1 MKPCLRSVVLV
12 VFVSLVLTGCGTEA
26 ESTGGRTKHEEGE
39 GPLSASVAPG
49 FSALI
54 APKRSPWKA
63 SFGARVLCSSD
74 GSRIEVEAVRYTK
87 DPKALPTETW
97 FRHIP
102 RKAEREPRKMFAPF
116 QAGLGDHLAQGVDR
130 EIGGRFTQ
138 DYPVITGRCE
148 PVSMDRAMVELIT
161 DTEYTKRGGRISET
175 LIDYRVGDE
184 KYTLVARW
192 ELIGCGTATQ
202 KEYCDTPS

>member
-1 MKPCLRSVVLV
+1 MKRCLRGVVVALLACGA
-12 VFVSLVLTGCGTEA
+12 FAGCGAEG
-26 ESTGGRTKHEEGE
+26 ESTSDRTKHEEGE

-49 FSALI
+49 FSALY
-54 APKRSPWKA
+54 APKKAPWKA

-74 GSRIEVEAVRYTK
+74 GSRIEVEEVRYKKEPTS
-87 DPKALPTETW
+87 LPAETW

-102 RKAEREPRKMFAPF
+102 KKAEREPRTTYEPY
-116 QAGLGDHLAQGVDR
+116 QAGQGAHTAQGMGKAL
-130 EIGGRFTQ
+130 GGRFTQ
-138 DYPVITGRCE
+138 ELPVITHRCE
-148 PVSMDRAMVELIT
+148 PVSTDRAMVELIT
-161 DTEYTKRGGRISET
+161 DTEYTKKGGRISET

-202 KEYCDTPS
+202 EEYCDTPS